1 MDLTLIEIII
11 FLIIG
16 IIATSYGILVG
27 AGGGFIIGPVLI
39 LLFDWPTKMAVGTSL
54 VCVSVASI
62 SGAISYLRLRIVD
75 IRSALL
81 FGIAAMPGA
90 ILAVI
95 GLEII
100 ESSIFYLLFSL
111 LLILTG
117 IYIFWSPLKSE
128 QKNVNNTELEAE
140 NFKKPRVY
148 WRVYRNINP
157 VTGEKYSFNFI
168 EPLAILLNT
177 TFGFISSFF
186 GIGGGPI
193 RTPSLVYFFNF
204 PIKVATATSVATM
217 SIYTIFG
224 SITHGISGNVE
235 IIKVIPLG
243 VGAIIGSQIGVMFS
257 KKLKGKLLLRLLSI
271 AMIVIAIQLGIKGF
285 TQL

>member
-1 MDLTLIEIII
+1 MDLTFVEIII
-11 FLIIG
+11 FLILG
-16 IIATSYGILVG
+16 IIATSYGVLVG

-39 LLFDWPTKMAVGTSL
+39 LLFGWSTKMAVGTSL
-54 VCVSVASI
+54 VCVSLASI

-95 GLEII
+95 GLEKI
-100 ESSIFYLLFSL
+100 ESSIFYLLFSSL
-111 LLILTG
+111 LFLTG

-128 QKNVNNTELEAE
+128 QKEVKHTKYQGE
-140 NFKKPRVY
+140 NPQKFKVY

-157 VTGEKYSFNFI
+157 KTGEKYFFNFI

-186 GIGGGPI
+186 GIGGGPL

-224 SITHGISGNVE
+224 SITHGISGNVD
-235 IIKVIPLG
+235 IIKVLPLG
-243 VGAIIGSQIGVMFS
+243 VGAIIGSQIGVILS

-271 AMIVIAIQLGIKGF
+271 AMIVIAVQLGIEGLI
-285 TQL
+285 QL